1 MRLFNK
7 EVKNDFSKAKN
18 RRSVLK
24 KELSILLDNPN
35 ISIIREGVYNYS
47 RSESLFFVDL
57 EKQGKEERFHF
68 EDYFQGDYFHW
79 DSQTTQHNQHSQNS
93 GDCSRYQDASFI
105 CSVKAEGEK

>member
-1 MRLFNK
+1 MIFQKLRIGARY
-7 EVKNDFSKAKN
+7 S
-18 RRSVLK
+18 K

-68 EDYFQGDYFHW
+68 AYFHW
-79 DSQTTQHNQHSQNS
+79 DSQTTQHINTPKIQLFEVP
-93 GDCSRYQDASFI
+93 GRLIYLF
-105 CSVKAEGEK
+105 G